1 MDETKK
7 TRLKKVILKHKL
19 VSQSHL
25 EKLLYENSDD
35 MNRLLS
41 TLRKKKIATEAQLL
55 NVLSEFYGVPA
66 VNLFELEIRLEIL
79 DIIPY
84 DIAKK
89 TVIMPLS
96 ATAESMHLAMANP
109 DDVRVIEEVEFVSG
123 TRVFPYVAMQDQIL
137 STIQACYSARG
148 EGRQVYCAT
157 PRGPVSAVPPPPI
170 EDPNSAESTLELDVD
185 PNSIRP
191 ASLEEASFGP
201 QQKTF
206 DDAPPSTLEKQ
217 APRQEGLN
225 TILVVDDDSDIL
237 TLISRVLKEM
247 GYCVITA
254 SRGFEALQKLKTEKI
269 DMIILDAMLPEVH
282 GFDICR
288 KIKGSPKYKVIPV
301 IMISAVYRGW
311 RYAKDIKESYGVD
324 DFIEKPFKIEELVKL
339 VDKHAR
345 GVTND
350 SDLSYNELSH
360 DSKQTLIACTEAY
373 RAGEIDKAISLL
385 EKSIEI
391 EPLAYKLRYQL
402 GLLLGKN
409 GEYYRAIQELENA
422 LDLRP
427 DDFPALKNLAVLYQ
441 KTAFTLKAIETWE
454 RALEHAPD
462 DATRESIK
470 TRLMSLL

>member
-1 MDETKK
+1 VE
-7 TRLKKVILKHKL
+7 
-19 VSQSHL
+19 
-25 EKLLYENSDD
+25 EK
-35 MNRLLS
+35 
-41 TLRKKKIATEAQLL
+41 ATQ
-55 NVLSEFYGVPA
+55 
-66 VNLFELEIRLEIL
+66 
-79 DIIPY
+79 
-84 DIAKK
+84 
-89 TVIMPLS
+89 
-96 ATAESMHLAMANP
+96 
-109 DDVRVIEEVEFVSG
+109 
-123 TRVFPYVAMQDQIL
+123 
-137 STIQACYSARG
+137 
-148 EGRQVYCAT
+148 
-157 PRGPVSAVPPPPI
+157 
-170 EDPNSAESTLELDVD
+170 
-185 PNSIRP
+185 
-191 ASLEEASFGP
+191 
-201 QQKTF
+201 
-206 DDAPPSTLEKQ
+206 
-217 APRQEGLN
+217 QEGLHR
-225 TILVVDDDSDIL
+225 ILVVDDDDDIL

-247 GYCVITA
+247 GYDVITA
-254 SRGFEALQKLKTEKI
+254 SRGFEALQSLKTEKI

-324 DFIEKPFKIEELVKL
+324 DFIEKPFKIEELVRL

-345 GVTND
+345 GVPNER
-350 SDLSYNELSH
+350 DLSYHELSQ

-373 RAGEIDKAISLL
+373 RAGEIDKAIYLL

-391 EPLAYKLRYQL
+391 DPLAYKLRYQL

-422 LDLRP
+422 LDLKP
-427 DDFPALKNLAVLYQ
+427 DDFQALKNLAVLYQ